1 MKLGAVVLAAG
12 QGKRLKTDLAKVL
25 HLAHGRPLL
34 DWVLAA
40 VAPLAPAK
48 TVVVVGHR
56 REHVEAFLAGRDVEL
71 VVQDPPAGTG
81 DAVRVALPALAGCD
95 LVLVLPGD
103 APLLTSESLQR
114 LVALYQQEKAAC
126 ALLSAVL
133 PDGGPY
139 GRVVRR
145 EGKVVG
151 IVEARDA
158 TPELQAIR
166 EVNAGVYV
174 FDVARVRPLLSELAP
189 TNSQGEYYLTDVV
202 GALVARGEPVVALC
216 LQDPDEMLGVNTRGE
231 LAEVSK
237 KLNARVVCFWQ
248 ENGVTVLDPA
258 TTWIEAGC
266 EIGRD
271 TVLEPG
277 VHLRG
282 RCRLGEGCRVGA
294 HSVLEN
300 MVLAAYSSV
309 PPLTFLKGREPC
321 AAS

>member
-1 MKLGAVVLAAG
+1 MVLAAG
-12 QGKRLKTDLAKVL
+12 QGKRLQSGTAKVL
-25 HLAHGRPLL
+25 HQAHGRPLL

-40 VAPLAPAK
+40 LAPLSPAK

-56 REHVEAFLAGRDVEL
+56 REQVEAFLSGRGVAS

-95 LVLVLPGD
+95 FALVVPGD
-103 APLLTSESLQR
+103 APLLTSQSLHR
-114 LVALYQQEKAAC
+114 LRTVGEQEKAAC
-126 ALLSAVL
+126 TLLSAVL
-133 PDGGPY
+133 TDGGSY
-139 GRVVRR
+139 GRILRREGRVVA
-145 EGKVVG
+145 

-158 TPELQAIR
+158 TPEQLAIR

-174 FDVARVRPLLSELAP
+174 FDVAKVHPLLAELAP

-202 GALVARGEPVVALC
+202 AAMVARGENVIGVC
-216 LQDPDEMLGVNTRGE
+216 LDDAEEMLGVNTREE
-231 LAEVSK
+231 LALVSK
-237 KLNARVVCFWQ
+237 KLNARLVRYWQ
-248 ENGVTVLDPA
+248 ERGVTVLDPE

-277 VHLRG
+277 VHVRG
-282 RCRLGEGCRVGA
+282 QCRLGEGCRVGA
-294 HSVLEN
+294 HSVLEDV
-300 MVLAAYSSV
+300 VLAAHSRV
-309 PPLTFLKGREPC
+309 PPLTFFKGQGLC

>member
-12 QGKRLKTDLAKVL
+12 QGKRLKTGLAKVL
-25 HLAHGRPLL
+25 HPAHGRPLL
-34 DWVLAA
+34 QWVLEA

-56 REHVEAFLAGRDVEL
+56 REQVEAFLSGQKVEI

-81 DAVRVALPALAGCD
+81 DAVRVALPALAGCE
-95 LVLVLPGD
+95 LALVLPGD
-103 APLLTSESLQR
+103 APLLQSESLRR
-114 LVALYQQEKAAC
+114 LVAAFQHEKAAC

-133 PDGGPY
+133 DEGGPY
-139 GRVVRR
+139 GRIVRR
-145 EGKVVG
+145 EGAVVA

-158 TPELQAIR
+158 TPEQLAIR

-174 FDVARVRPLLSELAP
+174 FNVAKIRPLLLELTP

-202 GALVARGEPVVALC
+202 AGLVARGEKVVAMS
-216 LQDPDEMLGVNTRGE
+216 LQDPEEMLGVNTRGE
-231 LAEVSK
+231 LAEVGK
-237 KLNARVVCFWQ
+237 KLNARVVRFWQ
-248 ENGVTVLDPA
+248 ENGVTVFDPE
-258 TTWIEAGC
+258 TTWIEVGC

-282 RCRLGEGCRVGA
+282 QCRLGERCRVGA
-294 HSVLEN
+294 HSVLED
-300 MVLAAYSSV
+300 VQLAPGTQVA
-309 PPLTFLKGREPC
+309 PLTYMRG
-321 AAS
+321 S